1 MDKDIF
7 WYELNAYKTDII
19 NIEVEIKRF
28 MANLNEGENLTYFS
42 LAISNRANL
51 LLIGLCALF
60 EAFLY
65 QLSVQEENT
74 NSLKIRDIRGQ
85 QGLRQL
91 QTYLTRTNKVDFDR
105 VPQWST
111 FDQIY
116 ILRNALVH
124 SYGGMIETRFIKK
137 VQETV
142 KQLKIES
149 ALVGNRRIR
158 LTSEILLNFHK
169 VIEDLMIELKKAN

>member
-28 MANLNEGENLTYFS
+28 MANLNEGENFTYFS

-74 NSLKIRDIRGQ
+74 NSLKIKDISGN
-85 QGLRQL
+85 GLRKL
-91 QTYLTRTNKVDFDR
+91 QTYWL
-105 VPQWST
+105 S
-111 FDQIY
+111 
-116 ILRNALVH
+116 
-124 SYGGMIETRFIKK
+124 
-137 VQETV
+137 
-142 KQLKIES
+142 
-149 ALVGNRRIR
+149 
-158 LTSEILLNFHK
+158 
-169 VIEDLMIELKKAN
+169 